1 MIEVLLVDDESYV
14 TESLAATI
22 PWRELGVA
30 RVYQAASPVEA
41 LALLEEQAIDILVT
55 DIRMPEMNGLE
66 LIGLVKERWPHV
78 RSLLLTGYS
87 DFEYAKKAIQLKA
100 VNYLLKPVNDEAF
113 IRCLVSN
120 IEELKEEW
128 EKADQ
133 YHRLMY
139 TIKTDRSVLRQN
151 LMQELLLGRQMSL
164 PVLREKLMHYEIK
177 VEAEDSAL
185 LMLVQLG
192 RSFTGMDSRSIAL
205 MEYAVGNIAE
215 EVFGPSYRIWHSKA
229 PHDCLAIVASVP
241 EGGDHSLFRKENIA
255 RRSLDF
261 QEMVSSYLKGDIAIV
276 VSEWFTMPE
285 QLGMI
290 YRTSLAAFYRL
301 DRGGALVFTEELPPR
316 SSGGGKGIEEL
327 YKPPTLI
334 HSLESGQWEAA
345 RGKIAQALH
354 REKGEEALTREELHE
369 AFLSISNAFL
379 YLLHK
384 QGMAM
389 QDVDPEGFNML
400 LDRSLIGSTD
410 KLKAWCDEI
419 LDRLEALLAES
430 ETTSKRHMIKRV
442 QELVT
447 GNLGEDTSVKS
458 IADKVFLHP
467 VYLTK
472 LYKNETG
479 ESLGDYIM
487 RMRMERA
494 VEMLKSSHK
503 KIYEITTELG
513 YQNPQYFS
521 KIFKK
526 HYGMTPQEYREKMV

>member
-14 TESLAATI
+14 TESLNATI
-22 PWRELGVA
+22 PWRELGISHVH
-30 RVYQAASPVEA
+30 QAASPGEA
-41 LALLEEQAIDILVT
+41 LAILEEQSIDILVT

-100 VNYLLKPVNDEAF
+100 VDYLLKPVNDEAF
-113 IRCLVSN
+113 IGCLASN
-120 IEELKEEW
+120 IEDLKEEW

-139 TIKTDRSVLRQN
+139 AIKSDHSVLRQN
-151 LMQELLLGRQMSL
+151 LMQELLLGRQMSQSA
-164 PVLREKLMHYEIK
+164 LREKLQHYEIK
-177 VEAEDSAL
+177 VEPGDSAL
-185 LMLVQLG
+185 LMLIQLG

-241 EGGDHSLFRKENIA
+241 QGENYSLFRKEYVA
-255 RRSLDF
+255 RRCLDF
-261 QEMVSSYLKGDIAIV
+261 QEMVSSYLKGDIAII

-285 QLGMI
+285 QLGRI
-290 YRTSLAAFYRL
+290 YRTSLAALYRL
-301 DRGGALVFTEELPPR
+301 DRGGALVFVEDLPQR
-316 SSGGGKGIEEL
+316 GVSGGKGIEEL

-345 RGKIAQALH
+345 RGKIALALQ
-354 REKGEEALTREELHE
+354 REEGEDALTREELHE

-379 YLLHK
+379 YLLHRE
-384 QGMAM
+384 GMAM

-400 LDRSLIGSTD
+400 LDRSLIGSAD
-410 KLKAWCDEI
+410 KLKSWCDEM
-419 LDRLEALLAES
+419 LDRLETQLAES
-430 ETTSKRHMIKRV
+430 DTNNKRHIVKQV

-447 GNLGEDTSVKS
+447 GNLGEETSVKS

-467 VYLTK
+467 VYLSK
-472 LYKNETG
+472 MYKNETG
-479 ESLGDYIM
+479 ESLGDYII

-494 VEMLKSSHK
+494 VHMLKSSNK
-503 KIYEITTELG
+503 KMYEITTELG

-526 HYGMTPQEYREKMV
+526 HFGMTPQEYREKMS